1 MSFKTE
7 TLMSSPG
14 CHLKEIITKFDSQH
28 SIRGEEG
35 GAAEPLHKY
44 NGEGRLHLRLPRAGR
59 DLSRHAEW
67 ETALRQTYAV
77 EEAWSHSQSL
87 LHLLDK

>member
-1 MSFKTE
+1 M
-7 TLMSSPG
+7 
-14 CHLKEIITKFDSQH
+14 
-28 SIRGEEG
+28 
-35 GAAEPLHKY
+35 
-44 NGEGRLHLRLPRAGR
+44 RLPRAGR

-77 EEAWSHSQSL
+77 EEAWSRSQSS

>member
-1 MSFKTE
+1 MN
-7 TLMSSPG
+7 
-14 CHLKEIITKFDSQH
+14 SQH

-35 GAAEPLHKY
+35 GAAEHLHKS
-44 NGEGRLHLRLPRAGR
+44 NGEGRIHMRLPRAGR

-77 EEAWSHSQSL
+77 EEACCHSQSS